1 MKGAA
6 ASLDPSSGPSKKIG
20 VARSFLLDIR
30 RAIGYKKR
38 CGVPVGFMR
47 SSSELNSPKGAA
59 LAAAASRER
68 QILDRLSAG
77 YSRHVHELL
86 RHRESIKGSV
96 YEIHTRCGNAS
107 CHCAKPGGVRH
118 PATVL
123 SWSEAGKTRIRSL
136 PPPDRAR
143 IRGLTK
149 NYRHLRQS
157 RAALVKLHKQVLA
170 AVDRLEQGLRLP
182 PPSPGRRNTGR

>member
-1 MKGAA
+1 
-6 ASLDPSSGPSKKIG
+6 
-20 VARSFLLDIR
+20 
-30 RAIGYKKR
+30 
-38 CGVPVGFMR
+38 MR
-47 SSSELNSPKGAA
+47 SSSKLNSPTGAA
-59 LAAAASRER
+59 LSAAAGASRER

-136 PPPDRAR
+136 PKAGRAR
-143 IRGLTK
+143 IRRLTET
-149 NYRHLRQS
+149 YRRLRQS
-157 RAALVKLHKQVLA
+157 RANLVKLHQQILA
-170 AVDRLEQGLRLP
+170 AVDRLEQALRLP
-182 PPSPGRRNTGR
+182 PPASPAARKNRT